1 MAEPSFEPYLRDI
14 ANALSREELECPTF
28 IDASLGAR
36 LALKDPD
43 LSVAQVA
50 KVVAGEPLLSA
61 RVVAYANS
69 AAANLGGKPVTDVK
83 TAVMRIG
90 QSAVRNIAVALAL
103 RQISHAKELEPFRL
117 QAREIIEHGLEVAVL
132 GNVLAL
138 HNGTVAPDDALF
150 AGLVHDLGHFYAL
163 WRAAQFPVLANR
175 PQEVRSLA
183 HDCHAAVGAAMLQS
197 LKLTE
202 PIILAVREHE
212 ADPAGLVPGSLS
224 QILCLANRC
233 ANAPAAQ
240 SGDAAGG
247 AAPATVSGGA
257 LDEPAAQALLAEHF
271 DEVTWL
277 LAAVRG

>member
-1 MAEPSFEPYLRDI
+1 M
-14 ANALSREELECPTF
+14 
-28 IDASLGAR
+28 
-36 LALKDPD
+36 KDPD

-50 KVVAGEPLLSA
+50 KAVAGEPLLSA

-69 AAANLGGKPVTDVK
+69 AAANRGGKPVTDVK
-83 TAVMRIG
+83 TAVIRIG
-90 QSAVRNIAVALAL
+90 QNVVRNIAVALAL
-103 RQISHAKELEPFRL
+103 RQISHAKELEPFRHK
-117 QAREIIEHGLEVAVL
+117 AREMLEHGLEVAVL
-132 GNVLAL
+132 CSALAV
-138 HNGTVAPDDALF
+138 HTGTVAPDDALF

-163 WRAAQFPVLANR
+163 WRAAQFSELAAR
-175 PQEVRSLA
+175 PQEVRSLV
-183 HDCHAAVGAAMLQS
+183 HDCHAAVSAAMLRS
-197 LKLTE
+197 LKLSE

-212 ADPAGLVPGSLS
+212 NDPAELAPGSLS

-240 SGDAAGG
+240 SGETGG
-247 AAPATVSGGA
+247 GPASAPAAEGG